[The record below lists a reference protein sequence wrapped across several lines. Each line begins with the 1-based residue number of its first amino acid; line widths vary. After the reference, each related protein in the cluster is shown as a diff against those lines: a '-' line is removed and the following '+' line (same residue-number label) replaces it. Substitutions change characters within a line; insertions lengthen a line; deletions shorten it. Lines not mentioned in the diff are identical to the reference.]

1 MNPDNFYR
9 RFLQCLLPLNSRFEF
24 EEIDL
29 SNLELFVA
37 HGFIVVLNIKFSKWA
52 KILKQADV

>member
-37 HGFIVVLNIKFSKWA
+37 HGFIVVLNIKFSK
-52 KILKQADV
+52 